1 VGTLLRRA
9 VFLAVIAPLALL
21 GGGTAHSVAA
31 AKPNIVLILTDD
43 QALHELADM
52 PKTQALLAGH
62 GTTFSNAYVINPLC
76 CPSRATILTGKT
88 SGETDVWDNV
98 PPDGGWGS
106 FKASGLEQ
114 SDLPVWLR
122 NAGYQTS
129 LVGKYLNGYKPATVT
144 KVPKAWSDWH
154 ALALGADGADAEGKG
169 GYYDY
174 TTSDNGVGTV
184 HGSAE
189 SDYSTTVLG
198 DDAVRFV
205 RNAAPGKPLFLWFAP
220 RAPHGP
226 ATPEAKYASAPCLT
240 AAAPRTT
247 AFNEPDVSDKPAYI
261 RARPKVGVVAID
273 TLAVN
278 RCRTLLSVD
287 DQVGRLEQALAD
299 TGRLS
304 NTLIVFMSDNGYL
317 LGAHRWNG
325 KTVPYEEATHVP
337 MVIRWD
343 GHVPAGA
350 TDDSVVLNLDIAR
363 TFAAAAG
370 ATSPGAGGADILTGG
385 SHSEFLLEHQ
395 SEAPGQ
401 EGSVPAY
408 CGVHTKTAVYVQYV
422 TGEQELYDLTADPHE
437 TTNLAGDPAHAAQL
451 AQLHADAMSLCV
463 PRPPGWTLP

>member
-1 VGTLLRRA
+1 MSGY
-9 VFLAVIAPLALL
+9 
-21 GGGTAHSVAA
+21 G
-31 AKPNIVLILTDD
+31 
-43 QALHELADM
+43 
-52 PKTQALLAGH
+52 
-62 GTTFSNAYVINPLC
+62 
-76 CPSRATILTGKT
+76 TILTGKT
-88 SGETDVWDNV
+88 SDETDVWDNV

-114 SDLPVWLR
+114 RDLPVWLR

-129 LVGKYLNGYKPATVT
+129 LVGKYLNGYKPATVS

-169 GYYDY
+169 
-174 TTSDNGVGTV
+174 V
-184 HGSAE
+184 A
-189 SDYSTTVLG
+189 
-198 DDAVRFV
+198 
-205 RNAAPGKPLFLWFAP
+205 
-220 RAPHGP
+220 
-226 ATPEAKYASAPCLT
+226 
-240 AAAPRTT
+240 
-247 AFNEPDVSDKPAYI
+247 
-261 RARPKVGVVAID
+261 AID
-273 TLAVN
+273 ALALD

-287 DQVGRLEQALAD
+287 DQVGRLVQALAD

-337 MVIRWD
+337 LVIRWD

-350 TDDSVVLNLDIAR
+350 TDHNIVLNLDIAR
-363 TFAAAAG
+363 TFATAAG
-370 ATSPGAGGADILTGG
+370 ATSPGAGGADILAGG

-422 TGEQELYDLTADPHE
+422 TGEQELYDLIADPHE

-451 AQLHADAMSLCV
+451 ARLHADAMSLCV